1 MEIKR
6 WALIVFVTFYG
17 SVIFLEESND
27 GYGHLMNVYV
37 TYMDMTLETFF
48 ETTWKILTFQRID
61 GTKGDLFIHVLSF
74 VVGPLL
80 KAPSL
85 FFVIVSFI
93 YGYFFSSSIILV
105 ARHITKT
112 KRSRLLLLIFAL
124 FVIWK
129 NLEGINTVRTWTGLW
144 ILFYGAIHYYIFKKI
159 RYIIFMFIPPFV
171 HFSYFLMAIPAW
183 LVLFFQWM
191 PSRIYFAIY
200 MLSLGFSFNAS
211 KAVEY
216 VETTELGASRRQ
228 YILDSKNSKMI
239 EKREGIS
246 EKRKKSVW
254 YLKLN
259 EEGIHK
265 IGILIIIIALFSL
278 GLPAKYNDYEFK
290 LLNIGMLNM
299 AMANYL
305 SFIFAVYSR
314 SHIIGELFVMGF
326 LVIFLAKRLNENNH
340 TIQFNLFQKI
350 VWIALIFI
358 IPFVFYKIAELIYLL
373 SIFLVAFPFLT
384 WLDGSI
390 NISIREVLSKLLPR

>member
-1 MEIKR
+1 
-6 WALIVFVTFYG
+6 
-17 SVIFLEESND
+17 
-27 GYGHLMNVYV
+27 MNVYV